1 MYKIGD
7 LVFKS
12 CLVYE
17 VQQWKTCCDCA
28 FGYDEEQA
36 CLAPFVDCW
45 DVHADA
51 IQFKFIREA
60 TDQEC
65 LDYADWDVMNKSDDG
80 QLIML

>member
-7 LVFKS
+7 FIFVHCFIYQIVAWKS
-12 CLVYE
+12 CE
-17 VQQWKTCCDCA
+17 ECA
-28 FGYDEEQA
+28 FGYYDECKWLSSYET
-36 CLAPFVDCW
+36 CTDIG
-45 DVHADA
+45 DHH